1 MFKSKTLIYFCVFIL
16 SLNLNNLTL
25 SSITNEIII
34 KIDNKIITNLDID
47 DEIKYLKALNP
58 NLKNLTSDKIFEIAK
73 NSLIKE
79 KIKKTEV
86 LKISKNFNFKDNV
99 VENIM
104 LNYFS
109 NLKIDNIEELK
120 NYLDSNNLNFSEIK
134 EKVLINVLWNRI
146 IYEKF
151 SNNLKIDEK
160 KLKDELSK
168 SKIKKEYLL
177 SEIVFNVDDKKNIE
191 KKYNEIKVEIDK
203 NGFANAALLFSISET
218 SKDSGNLGWI
228 KETFLSPKIKQ
239 EIQKIGDNNLSK
251 PIQVPGGFL
260 IFKINDTRSVKVNIN
275 VEEELKKL
283 INLKRNEQL
292 NQFSNIYFQKIKK
305 NVVIN
310 EL

>member
-1 MFKSKTLIYFCVFIL
+1 MSFIRFFFIIFIILI
-16 SLNLNNLTL
+16 SL
-25 SSITNEIII
+25 SSKIFAFENKILFKVNNEIITS
-34 KIDNKIITNLDID
+34 IDILNETNYLKIINRNIS
-47 DEIKYLKALNP
+47 
-58 NLKNLTSDKIFEIAK
+58 NLKQYEIYEISK
-73 NSLIKE
+73 KYLIKE
-79 KIKKTEV
+79 KIKKIEV
-86 LKISKNFNFKDNV
+86 LKISKNLNFKDDD
-99 VENIM
+99 VEKIM
-104 LNYFS
+104 LDYFS

-120 NYLDSNNLNFSEIK
+120 SYLDSNNLNFNEIK

-151 SNNLKIDEK
+151 SNNLRIDEN

-168 SKIKKEYLL
+168 SKIQKEYLL
-177 SEIVFNVDDKKNIE
+177 SEIVFNIDDKKNIE
-191 KKYNEIKVEIDK
+191 KKYNDIKLEINK

-218 SKDSGNLGWI
+218 AKDSGNIGWI

-260 IFKINDTRSVKVNIN
+260 ILKINDTRSVKININ

-292 NQFSNIYFQKIKK
+292 NQSSNIYFQKIKK

>member
-1 MFKSKTLIYFCVFIL
+1 MNITQLFFTIFIIVISFSSKIFALENKILFKV
-16 SLNLNNLTL
+16 N
-25 SSITNEIII
+25 NEII
-34 KIDNKIITNLDID
+34 TSLDILN
-47 DEIKYLKALNP
+47 ESNYLTIINRNIS
-58 NLKNLTSDKIFEIAK
+58 NLKEYEIYEISK

-86 LKISKNFNFKDNV
+86 LKISNNFNFKDDV
-99 VENIM
+99 VDKIM

-109 NLKIDNIEELK
+109 NLKIDNIEELES
-120 NYLDSNNLNFSEIK
+120 YLDRNNLNFNEIK
-134 EKVLINVLWNRI
+134 EKVLIEVMWNRI

-151 SNNLKIDEK
+151 SNNLKIDEN

-168 SKIKKEYLL
+168 SQIQKEYLL
-177 SEIVFNVDDKKNIE
+177 SEIVFNVDDRKNID
-191 KKYNEIKVEIDK
+191 KKYNDIKVEINK

-218 SKDSGNLGWI
+218 AKDSGNLGWI
-228 KETFLSPKIKQ
+228 KEAFLSPKIKE
-239 EIQKIGDNNLSK
+239 EIKKIGDNNLSK
-251 PIQVPGGFL
+251 PIQIPGGFL

-292 NQFSNIYFQKIKK
+292 NQFSNMYFQKIKK

>member
-1 MFKSKTLIYFCVFIL
+1 MSFIRFLFIIFIILI
-16 SLNLNNLTL
+16 SL
-25 SSITNEIII
+25 SSKIFAFENKILFKVNNEIITS
-34 KIDNKIITNLDID
+34 IDILNETNYLKIINRNIS
-47 DEIKYLKALNP
+47 
-58 NLKNLTSDKIFEIAK
+58 NLKQYEIYEISK

-120 NYLDSNNLNFSEIK
+120 NYLDSNNLNFNEIK
-134 EKVLINVLWNRI
+134 EKVLINVIWNRI

-151 SNNLKIDEK
+151 SNNLKIDEN

-168 SKIKKEYLL
+168 SKIQKEYLL
-177 SEIVFNVDDKKNIE
+177 SEIVFNVDDKKNID
-191 KKYNEIKVEIDK
+191 KKYDEIKVEIDK

-239 EIQKIGDNNLSK
+239 EIQKIGNNNLSK

-260 IFKINDTRSVKVNIN
+260 ILRINDTRFVKIN
-275 VEEELKKL
+275 FNLEEELKTL

-310 EL
+310 EF

>member
-1 MFKSKTLIYFCVFIL
+1 MSFIRLFFTILIILISLISKIFALENKILFKV
-16 SLNLNNLTL
+16 N
-25 SSITNEIII
+25 NEIITS
-34 KIDNKIITNLDID
+34 IDILNESNYLRIINRNIR
-47 DEIKYLKALNP
+47 
-58 NLKNLTSDKIFEIAK
+58 NLKQYEIYEISK

-86 LKISKNFNFKDNV
+86 LKISKNFNFKDDV
-99 VENIM
+99 VEKIM
-104 LNYFS
+104 LDYFS

-120 NYLDSNNLNFSEIK
+120 SYLDSNNLNFNEIK
-134 EKVLINVLWNRI
+134 EKVLINVLWNRL

-151 SNNLKIDEK
+151 SNNLKIDEY

-168 SKIKKEYLL
+168 SKIQKEYLL
-177 SEIVFNVDDKKNIE
+177 SEIVFNVDDKKNIN
-191 KKYNEIKVEIDK
+191 KKYNDIKLEINK
-203 NGFANAALLFSISET
+203 NGFANAALLFSISQT
-218 SKDSGNLGWI
+218 AKDSGNLGWI

-239 EIQKIGDNNLSK
+239 KIKKIEDNNFSE

-260 IFKINDTRSVKVNIN
+260 ILKINDIRSVKVNIN

-292 NQFSNIYFQKIKK
+292 NQFSNMYFQKIKK

>member
-1 MFKSKTLIYFCVFIL
+1 MNITQLFFTIFIIVISFSSKIFALENKILFKV
-16 SLNLNNLTL
+16 N
-25 SSITNEIII
+25 NEII
-34 KIDNKIITNLDID
+34 TSLDILN
-47 DEIKYLKALNP
+47 ESNYLTIINRNIG
-58 NLKNLTSDKIFEIAK
+58 NLKEYEIYEISK

-86 LKISKNFNFKDNV
+86 LKISNNFNFKDDV
-99 VENIM
+99 VDKIM

-109 NLKIDNIEELK
+109 NLKIDNIEELES
-120 NYLDSNNLNFSEIK
+120 YLDRNNLNFNEIK
-134 EKVLINVLWNRI
+134 EKVLIDVIWNRI

-151 SNNLKIDEK
+151 SNNLKIDEN

-168 SKIKKEYLL
+168 SKIQKEYLL
-177 SEIVFNVDDKKNIE
+177 SEIVFNVDDKKNIN
-191 KKYNEIKVEIDK
+191 KKYNDIKLEINK

-218 SKDSGNLGWI
+218 AKDSGNLGWI
-228 KETFLSPKIKQ
+228 KEAFLSPKIKQ

-292 NQFSNIYFQKIKK
+292 NQFSNIYFQKIKN

>member
-1 MFKSKTLIYFCVFIL
+1 MNITQHFFTIFIIVISFSSKIFALENKILFKV
-16 SLNLNNLTL
+16 N
-25 SSITNEIII
+25 NEII
-34 KIDNKIITNLDID
+34 TSLDILN
-47 DEIKYLKALNP
+47 ESNYLTIINRNIS
-58 NLKNLTSDKIFEIAK
+58 NLKEYEIYEISK

-86 LKISKNFNFKDNV
+86 LKISNNFNFKDDV
-99 VENIM
+99 VDKIM

-109 NLKIDNIEELK
+109 NLKIDNIEELES
-120 NYLDSNNLNFSEIK
+120 YLDRNNLNFNEIK
-134 EKVLINVLWNRI
+134 EKVLIDVIWNRI

-151 SNNLKIDEK
+151 SNNLKIDEN

-168 SKIKKEYLL
+168 SQIQKEYLL
-177 SEIVFNVDDKKNIE
+177 SEIVFNVDDGKNIN
-191 KKYNEIKVEIDK
+191 KKYNDIKVEINK

-218 SKDSGNLGWI
+218 AKDSGNLGWI
-228 KETFLSPKIKQ
+228 KEAFLSPKIKQ

-292 NQFSNIYFQKIKK
+292 NQFSNIYFQKIKN

>member
-1 MFKSKTLIYFCVFIL
+1 MSFIRFFFIIFIILIL
-16 SLNLNNLTL
+16 L
-25 SSITNEIII
+25 SSKIFAFENKILFKVNNEIITS
-34 KIDNKIITNLDID
+34 IDILNETNYLKIINRNIS
-47 DEIKYLKALNP
+47 
-58 NLKNLTSDKIFEIAK
+58 NLKQYEIYEISK

-79 KIKKTEV
+79 KIKKIEV
-86 LKISKNFNFKDNV
+86 LKISKNLNFKDDD
-99 VENIM
+99 VEKIM
-104 LNYFS
+104 LDYFS

-120 NYLDSNNLNFSEIK
+120 SYFDSNNLNFNEIK

-151 SNNLKIDEK
+151 SNNLRIDEN

-168 SKIKKEYLL
+168 SKIQKEYLL
-177 SEIVFNVDDKKNIE
+177 SEIVFNIDDKKNIE
-191 KKYNEIKVEIDK
+191 KKYNDIKLEINK

-218 SKDSGNLGWI
+218 AKDSGNLGWI

>member
-1 MFKSKTLIYFCVFIL
+1 MSFIRFFFTISIILI
-16 SLNLNNLTL
+16 SL
-25 SSITNEIII
+25 SSKIFALENKILFKVNNEIITS
-34 KIDNKIITNLDID
+34 IDILNESNYLRIINRNIR
-47 DEIKYLKALNP
+47 
-58 NLKNLTSDKIFEIAK
+58 NLKQYEIYEISK

-99 VENIM
+99 VQKIM
-104 LNYFS
+104 LDYFS

-120 NYLDSNNLNFSEIK
+120 SYLDSNNLNFNEIK
-134 EKVLINVLWNRI
+134 EKVLINVLWNRL

-151 SNNLKIDEK
+151 SNNLKIDEY

-168 SKIKKEYLL
+168 SKIQKEYLL
-177 SEIVFNVDDKKNIE
+177 SEIVFNVDDKKNIN
-191 KKYNEIKVEIDK
+191 KKYNDIKLEINK
-203 NGFANAALLFSISET
+203 NGFANAALLFSISQT
-218 SKDSGNLGWI
+218 AKDSGNLGWI

-239 EIQKIGDNNLSK
+239 EIKKIEDNNFSE

-260 IFKINDTRSVKVNIN
+260 ILKINDIRSVKVNIN

-292 NQFSNIYFQKIKK
+292 NQFSNMYFQKIKK